1 MAAGEMVIYYSPQRT
16 KSAAKLKGVLI
27 QMGVRIRNVSREQ
40 AHEKVGFLAGLD
52 GFEEEQAVQGDSA
65 QEMEQELLIMKN
77 FTGRRMDE
85 LFLRMRKAG
94 VGRINYKAVLTEHNV
109 NWTLLDLYRE
119 IKREHEA
126 MQSGQAEEKNG
137 QKS

>member
-1 MAAGEMVIYYSPQRT
+1 MAAGEMVIYYSPQKT

-52 GFEEEQAVQGDSA
+52 GFEEEQAVQGDSG

-77 FTGRRMDE
+77 FTGPRMDE

-126 MQSGQAEEKNG
+126 MQAGQAGERNG